1 LVNGVGVAA
10 RFDSSVIS
18 RIQQSNDITEVVSEH
33 LSLQKKGKE
42 LVGLCPFHDDHRPS
56 MYVNPAKQIFKCFAC
71 GAGGDVFKFVQLREN
86 LTFPEAVERLG
97 QRVGIKLEPYRVS
110 KPKGSGTG
118 GRSVDAKQLARVN
131 SWAQKFWQRNLC
143 SEQKGKEA
151 RNYIRQRQISVEALK
166 QWCLGLA
173 LDKWDDLVTAA
184 GKEKISEKLLVEC
197 GLAVTNESGGCYDK
211 FRNRLMFP
219 IFDVT
224 DRVIGFGGRTLGGDG
239 AKYMNSP
246 ATVLFDKSNSLYGLD
261 KARHEIVSSGTV
273 VVVEGYTD
281 VIMAHQFGCKNVVA
295 TLGTSFTDGHG
306 RILRRYA
313 KRIVLVFDND
323 TAGVEAANRALE
335 VCLAQRI
342 DIKLAF
348 VSENKDPCDFLLSA
362 GKEGFDE
369 VVENA
374 VDVMEFKWQ
383 RLLDGL
389 SDSDN
394 ITDKRLATEEF
405 LRSVAAAIRGGR
417 LDAIAK
423 GLIVTKLGGI
433 IGLSSEQINRELVRL
448 MGQLGRTASYNIEN
462 QKVVSMDIGEGFFA
476 KAQQEILEVLLNEPQ
491 LYSEAVEK
499 VTTEDFEIPVLRQIA
514 EVLFV
519 RLAAS
524 QEITLAGLL
533 RDIESEQ
540 AGSAL
545 VHLAEAGEKKGCYQ
559 KRLQDALE
567 VFRNHSQN
575 SQKDS
580 IKAGLSDDDTESLRK
595 ITEILTAEQRKN
607 RRNPGMKAVYLYM
620 RI

>member
-1 LVNGVGVAA
+1 VAA

-97 QRVGIKLEPYRVS
+97 QRVGIRLEPFRTARMQ
-110 KPKGSGTG
+110 KGAGAGGSG
-118 GRSVDAKQLARVN
+118 VDAKQLARIN
-131 SWAQKFWQRNLC
+131 SWAQKFWQKNLC
-143 SEQKGKEA
+143 NEQKGKGV
-151 RNYIRQRQISVEALK
+151 RNYIRQRQISVESME

-173 LDKWDDLVTAA
+173 LDEWDDLVKAA
-184 GKEKISEKLLVEC
+184 GKKISEKLLVEC
-197 GLAVTNESGGCYDK
+197 GLAVANESGGCYDK

-224 DRVIGFGGRTLGGDG
+224 GRVIGFGGRTLGGDD

-246 ATVLFDKSNSLYGLD
+246 ATALFDKSNSLYGLD
-261 KARHEIVSSGTV
+261 RARHEIVSSGTAI
-273 VVVEGYTD
+273 VVEGYTD
-281 VIMAHQFGCKNVVA
+281 VIMAHQFDCKNVVA
-295 TLGTSFTDGHG
+295 SLGTSFTAGHG

-323 TAGVEAANRALE
+323 TAGVAAANRALE
-335 VCLAQRI
+335 VCLTQRV

-362 GKEGFDE
+362 GKKGFDE

-394 ITDKRLATEEF
+394 ITDKRSATEEF

-448 MGQLGRTASYNIEN
+448 MAQLGRTASYNVEN
-462 QKVVSMDIGEGFFA
+462 QKVVSMDLGEGFFA

-491 LYSEAVEK
+491 LYSEAAGK
-499 VTTEDFEIPVLRQIA
+499 VTAEDFEVPALRPIA
-514 EVLFV
+514 EVLFAS
-519 RLAAS
+519 LADG

-545 VHLAEAGEKKGCYQ
+545 VHLAEAGEKKGNYQ

-567 VFRNHSQN
+567 VLRGHRQN
-575 SQKDS
+575 SRKDS

-595 ITEILTAEQRKN
+595 ITEILTAGQKKN
-607 RRNPGMKAVYLYM
+607 QRNPGMKAV
-620 RI
+620 